1 MGPQAGQLL
10 DMKKRQI
17 FQGPAAGRREHDPNY
32 PSIIR
37 IPVPTY
43 QSSLVGAVDQTHGAV
58 VAEEEVVG
66 DLSYGRTSLIGM
78 APDSQ

>member
-1 MGPQAGQLL
+1 MGPQTGQLL

-32 PSIIR
+32 PSVIR
-37 IPVPTY
+37 ISVPTD
-43 QSSLVGAVDQTHGAV
+43 QPCLVGAVDQTHGAV

-66 DLSYGRTSLIGM
+66 HLAYGGTSLIGM
-78 APDSQ
+78 TPNGQ